1 MSASDSKV
9 WFIAIPSDIST
20 DITTSAAAV
29 YGLDIETDTTH
40 DGLDPRVSPIV
51 AVAIAGPDESI
62 VFGGVET
69 NLLHEL
75 DEYLERL
82 AAGVLVTWNG
92 ARFDVPFLA
101 DRARLCEVDLGLRLV
116 ADSRSRTHREPLPGH
131 AGGYLASWYNHSH
144 LDAYA
149 VFRAD
154 VGASLGIPCGLKPL
168 ARLLGLTPVEVDAS
182 AIHTLSKAD
191 VDAYVASDAE
201 ITRELAL
208 RRWPTASRAIDQLS
222 D

>member
-1 MSASDSKV
+1 M
-9 WFIAIPSDIST
+9 
-20 DITTSAAAV
+20 

-51 AVAIAGPDESI
+51 AVAVAGPGRSI
-62 VFGGVET
+62 VFGGGEAD
-69 NLLHEL
+69 LLSQL
-75 DEYLERL
+75 DAYLEQL
-82 AAGVLVTWNG
+82 SPGVLVTWNG
-92 ARFDVPFLA
+92 ARFDLPFLA
-101 DRARLCEVDLGLRLV
+101 DRARVCDVDLGLRLV

-131 AGGYLASWYNHSH
+131 SGGYLARWYQHSH

-168 ARLLGLTPVEVDAS
+168 ARFLGLAPVEVDAS
-182 AIHTLSKAD
+182 AIHTLSKD
-191 VDAYVASDAE
+191 DIDAYVASDAE

-208 RRWPTASRAIDQLS
+208 RRWPTASQAIDQLL